1 MTIKF
6 HNVLFIFIFRLTK
19 LREKYMSDVGVLAP
33 HTKCIVCRGGLRDPV
48 VSLQCFHTCK
58 FSVSGVSHRN
68 NKWFREQKSI
78 KSRKRLD
85 QSALKYRKFC
95 LWGGGG
101 LSTPFGDLTRVK
113 LFLQKEIITKQNL
126 VIFSS
131 EKNLNYFTYKKITHG
146 FQILWNLIKICYLR
160 LNKSLP
166 SFRIFYPHPP
176 FKCLI

>member
-68 NKWFREQKSI
+68 NKWFRDQKSI

-85 QSALKYRKFC
+85 QSALKYRKFYVC
-95 LWGGGG
+95 GGG
-101 LSTPFGDLTRVK
+101 LINSLWRFNPGKTIPSKGNNNKAKSRHILKWKKFE
-113 LFLQKEIITKQNL
+113 LFHIQEDNTWVSNSLEFNQNML
-126 VIFSS
+126 S
-131 EKNLNYFTYKKITHG
+131 
-146 FQILWNLIKICYLR
+146 
-160 LNKSLP
+160 
-166 SFRIFYPHPP
+166 
-176 FKCLI
+176 